1 MKAKFQR
8 YWMPLSLAVRVA
20 LAAANGAAQIYPA
33 SEPAAA
39 PERPALST
47 PTPRMRTTPSD
58 GEESRPS
65 GNLAKG
71 PPLTLYHGEVHV
83 LDLPDVTRIAVS
95 NGAVLRATAVAS
107 NHVVLIG
114 EAAGTTSL
122 HVWTRNGAQLSYEVA
137 VRNFEISQ
145 SVRAVQDLL
154 VG

>member
-8 YWMPLSLAVRVA
+8 YWMPLSLVVRVA
-20 LAAANGAAQIYPA
+20 LAAANGATQICPE

-65 GNLAKG
+65 GNVAKG

-83 LDLPDVTRIAVS
+83 LDLPNVTRIAVG

-122 HVWTRNGAQLSYEVA
+122 RVWTHNGAQLSYEVA
-137 VRNFEISQ
+137 VRSFEISQ
-145 SVRAVQDLL
+145 IGRAVQDLL
-154 VG
+154 AG

>member
-20 LAAANGAAQIYPA
+20 LAAANGATPIYPA

-58 GEESRPS
+58 GEESRVS
-65 GNLAKG
+65 GNVAKG

-83 LDLPDVTRIAVS
+83 LDVPNVTRIAVG

-122 HVWTRNGAQLSYEVA
+122 RVWTRSGEYLSYEVA
-137 VRNFEISQ
+137 VRGFETSRM
-145 SVRAVQDLL
+145 VRGVQDLPE
-154 VG
+154 G

>member
-20 LAAANGAAQIYPA
+20 LAAANGASQIYPA

-58 GEESRPS
+58 GEESHPS
-65 GNLAKG
+65 GNAAKG

-83 LDLPDVTRIAVS
+83 LDLPNVTRIAVG

-122 HVWTRNGAQLSYEVA
+122 RVWTRNGAQLSYEVA
-137 VRNFEISQ
+137 VRSCETSPI
-145 SVRAVQDLL
+145 VRGVQDLL
-154 VG
+154 AG

>member
-8 YWMPLSLAVRVA
+8 YWIPLSLAVRVA
-20 LAAANGAAQIYPA
+20 LAAANGASQTHLE

-39 PERPALST
+39 PERPALAT

-65 GNLAKG
+65 GKVVKG

-83 LDLPDVTRIAVS
+83 LDLPNVTRVAVGD
-95 NGAVLRATAVAS
+95 GAVLRATLVAS

-122 HVWTRNGAQLSYEVA
+122 RVWTRNGAQFIYEVA
-137 VRNFEISQ
+137 VRAI
-145 SVRAVQDLL
+145 SVRQIDGRVLI
-154 VG
+154 